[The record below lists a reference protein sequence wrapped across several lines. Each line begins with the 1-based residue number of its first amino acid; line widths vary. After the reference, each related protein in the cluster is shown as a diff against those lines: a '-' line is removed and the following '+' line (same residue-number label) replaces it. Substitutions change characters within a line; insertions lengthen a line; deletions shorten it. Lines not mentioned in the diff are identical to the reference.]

1 MGYHT
6 FTGWNYNGDSRP
18 CQIGKLTSE
27 YESWQ
32 FTKRNSVDRE
42 LAPCFKKLW
51 SRSRLSKNS
60 AICHVKITPSNLII
74 ETVSNSIVFAILN
87 NSIDTWSAYP
97 LNSFTMGVCKF
108 SAICISS
115 SLPHK
120 AHKTILKFKQSNLNW
135 FYSAYRH

>member
-1 MGYHT
+1 MT
-6 FTGWNYNGDSRP
+6 
-18 CQIGKLTSE
+18 IL
-27 YESWQ
+27 
-32 FTKRNSVDRE
+32 TKRNSVDRE

-60 AICHVKITPSNLII
+60 AICHVKITPSNLNYHL
-74 ETVSNSIVFAILN
+74 NSQLLNRLRYILN
-87 NSIDTWSAYP
+87 NSIDTWPAYP

-108 SAICISS
+108 SAICLSS

-135 FYSAYRH
+135 FYSGIDIKQDMSTQFSIPIHIQQYPICTY